1 MISLGNA
8 KLARTEHMI
17 CLFTHFFV
25 EMGSCYIAQAGLE
38 FTTLLLSLSSVSVQ
52 FLPYNTVNSYRRLI
66 RREGKKCVCLVLIN
80 TSKCD

>member
-38 FTTLLLSLSSVSVQ
+38 FIIHLPQLFKYLGCILPLCLILTSSLRHLGTAEQDQSGA
-52 FLPYNTVNSYRRLI
+52 FALAL
-66 RREGKKCVCLVLIN
+66 
-80 TSKCD
+80 